1 MELPQVH
8 CALFLWL
15 SAKAIVMIAPAQ
27 SKISIN
33 VVMLYG
39 FSSISIAIIAIA
51 TAEKMIGIKKISII
65 SIASLLIYQN

>member
-1 MELPQVH
+1 
-8 CALFLWL
+8 
-15 SAKAIVMIAPAQ
+15 MIAPAQ